1 MLSDYIRGWICET
14 SLARVIKLEVGENEE
29 IMDFCFFFHIFQA
42 EVESRQQIQLCKQS

>member
-29 IMDFCFFFHIFQA
+29 IMDFFFHIFQA